1 MGVRVDSSSGYAAVG
16 LSSDGQMIGSDAYA
30 GFASGVV
37 KAYSLVSY
45 SNEQVSSQ
53 SSRLV

>member
-53 SSRLV
+53 TSRHV